1 MFIIDGHSNQLTIK
15 EKKVHNLIER
25 AKTEKRSLLET
36 EAKELLR
43 EYGIPVPDFKLIK
56 SEDEIIGLA
65 KEINFPIAMKI
76 VSPDIIH
83 KSDAGGVKIGL
94 KDEKEAKLAYQGII
108 SEAKKHNKEAKIS
121 GAIVYTIVPQG
132 TEIIIG
138 MMKDPH
144 FGPVIMFGLGGIFVE
159 VLKDISFRILP
170 IEERDAREMI
180 AEIKGYEIL
189 KGIRGESPRD
199 IQAIEE
205 VLMKVSKL
213 TMENPEINEIDLN
226 PIFVFEKGLQV
237 VDARMIL

>member
-1 MFIIDGHSNQLTIK
+1 MHQIIGK
-15 EKKVHNLIER
+15 AKK
-25 AKTEKRSLLET
+25 EKRSLLET
-36 EAKELLR
+36 EAKELLK

-56 SEDEIIGLA
+56 SEDEIAGLA
-65 KEINFPIAMKI
+65 KEINFPIVMKI

-83 KSDAGGVKIGL
+83 KTDAGGVKVGV
-94 KDEKEAKLAYQGII
+94 KDEEEARMTYQEII
-108 SEAKKHNKEAKIS
+108 SKAIKYNKKASIS
-121 GAIVYTIVPQG
+121 GVIAYTMVPQG

-170 IEERDAREMI
+170 IEEIDAREMI
-180 AEIKGYEIL
+180 TEIKGYEIL
-189 KGIRGESPRD
+189 KGARGNPPRD
-199 IQAIEE
+199 IRAIEE

-226 PIFVFEKGLQV
+226 PIFVFENGIQV
-237 VDARMIL
+237 VDARMILSREK

>member
-1 MFIIDGHSNQLTIK
+1 MHQIIQ
-15 EKKVHNLIER
+15 R
-25 AKTEKRSLLET
+25 AKKEKRSLLET

-56 SEDEIIGLA
+56 SEEEITGLA
-65 KEINFPIAMKI
+65 KEINFPIVMKI

-83 KSDAGGVKIGL
+83 KSDAGGVKL
-94 KDEKEAKLAYQGII
+94 NVKDEKEAELAYQEII
-108 SEAKKHNKEAKIS
+108 FKAKKYNKKARIS
-121 GAIVYTIVPQG
+121 GVIAYTMVPQE

-159 VLKDISFRILP
+159 VLKDVSFRIIPL
-170 IEERDAREMI
+170 EERDAEEMI

-189 KGIRGESPRD
+189 KGARGNPPRD
-199 IQAIEE
+199 IQVIKE

-213 TMENPEINEIDLN
+213 TTENPEINEIDLN
-226 PIFVFEKGLQV
+226 PIFVFERGLQV

>member
-1 MFIIDGHSNQLTIK
+1 MHRIIQRAKK
-15 EKKVHNLIER
+15 EKR
-25 AKTEKRSLLET
+25 PLLET
-36 EAKELLR
+36 EAKELLK

-56 SEDEIIGLA
+56 SEDEITGLD
-65 KEINFPIAMKI
+65 KEINFPIVMKV

-83 KSDAGGVKIGL
+83 KTDAGGVKIGL
-94 KDEKEAKLAYQGII
+94 KDEKEAKLAYQEII
-108 SEAKKHNKEAKIS
+108 FKAKKYNKEAQIFGVITYSMIPK
-121 GAIVYTIVPQG
+121 A

-144 FGPVIMFGLGGIFVE
+144 FGPVAMFGLGGIFVE
-159 VLKDISFRILP
+159 ILKDISFRILP
-170 IEERDAREMI
+170 IEERGAREMI
-180 AEIKGYEIL
+180 TEIKGYEIL
-189 KGIRGESPRD
+189 KGARGNPPRD

>member
-1 MFIIDGHSNQLTIK
+1 MHRIIQRAKK
-15 EKKVHNLIER
+15 EKR
-25 AKTEKRSLLET
+25 PLLET
-36 EAKELLR
+36 EAKELLK

-56 SEDEIIGLA
+56 SEDEISGLD
-65 KEINFPIAMKI
+65 KEINFPIVMKI

-83 KSDAGGVKIGL
+83 KTDAGGVKIGL
-94 KDEKEAKLAYQGII
+94 KDEKEAKLAYQEII
-108 SEAKKHNKEAKIS
+108 FKAKKYNKEAQIFGVITYSMIPK
-121 GAIVYTIVPQG
+121 A

-144 FGPVIMFGLGGIFVE
+144 FGPVAMFGLGGIFVE
-159 VLKDISFRILP
+159 ILKDISFRILP

-180 AEIKGYEIL
+180 TEIKGYEIL
-189 KGIRGESPRD
+189 KGARGNPPRD
-199 IQAIEE
+199 IQAIKE

>member
-1 MFIIDGHSNQLTIK
+1 VHKIIQK
-15 EKKVHNLIER
+15 AKK
-25 AKTEKRSLLET
+25 EKRSLLET

-56 SEDEIIGLA
+56 SEDEITGLA
-65 KEINFPIAMKI
+65 KEINFPIVMKI

-83 KSDAGGVKIGL
+83 KTDAGGVKLNI
-94 KDEKEAKLAYQGII
+94 KDETEARLAYQEII
-108 SEAKKHNKEAKIS
+108 FKTKKYNKKAKIS
-121 GAIVYTIVPQG
+121 GVIVYPMVPQG

-159 VLKDISFRILP
+159 ILKDISFRILP
-170 IEERDAREMI
+170 IEERDAEEMI
-180 AEIKGYEIL
+180 TEIKGYKIL
-189 KGIRGESPRD
+189 KGARGNPPRD
-199 IQAIEE
+199 IQAIKE
-205 VLMKVSKL
+205 VLMKVSEL
-213 TMENPEINEIDLN
+213 TTENPEINEIDLN

>member
-1 MFIIDGHSNQLTIK
+1 MHQIIQIA
-15 EKKVHNLIER
+15 KK
-25 AKTEKRSLLET
+25 EKRSLLET

-56 SEDEIIGLA
+56 SEDEIAGLA
-65 KEINFPIAMKI
+65 KEINFPIVMKI

-83 KSDAGGVKIGL
+83 KTDAGGVKVGI
-94 KDEKEAKLAYQGII
+94 KDEEEAMATYQEII
-108 SEAKKHNKEAKIS
+108 SKAKKYNKNAKIS
-121 GAIVYTIVPQG
+121 GVIVYPMVPQG

-170 IEERDAREMI
+170 IEERDAWEMI
-180 AEIKGYEIL
+180 TEIKGSKIL
-189 KGIRGESPRD
+189 KGVRGEGSKD
-199 IQAIEE
+199 IKAIKKL
-205 VLMKVSKL
+205 LMKISQLV
-213 TMENPEINEIDLN
+213 MENPEIKEIDLN
-226 PIFVFEKGLQV
+226 PAFVFDKGLQV

>member
-1 MFIIDGHSNQLTIK
+1 M
-15 EKKVHNLIER
+15 HNLIKR

-36 EAKELLR
+36 EAKKLLR
-43 EYGIPVPDFKLIK
+43 EYKIPVPDFKLIK
-56 SEDEIIGLA
+56 SEDEIAGLA
-65 KEINFPIAMKI
+65 KEINFPIVMKI

-83 KSDAGGVKIGL
+83 KTDAGGVKLNI

-108 SEAKKHNKEAKIS
+108 SKAKKYNKEAKIS
-121 GAIVYTIVPQG
+121 GAIVYTMVPQG

-170 IEERDAREMI
+170 IEERDTREMI
-180 AEIKGYEIL
+180 TEIKGYEIL
-189 KGIRGESPRD
+189 KGTRGKPPRD
-199 IQAIEE
+199 IKAIEE

-213 TMENPEINEIDLN
+213 TIENPEINEIDLN
-226 PIFVFEKGLQV
+226 PVFVFNKGLHV
-237 VDARMIL
+237 VDARIILKKENKVSK

>member
-1 MFIIDGHSNQLTIK
+1 M
-15 EKKVHNLIER
+15 HNLIER
-25 AKTEKRSLLET
+25 AKAEKRSLLET

-56 SEDEIIGLA
+56 SEDEITGLA
-65 KEINFPIAMKI
+65 KEINFPIVMKI

-83 KSDAGGVKIGL
+83 KSDAGGVKIGI
-94 KDEKEAKLAYQGII
+94 KDEKEAKLAYQEII
-108 SEAKKHNKEAKIS
+108 SKAKKHNKEAQIFGVITYSMIPK
-121 GAIVYTIVPQG
+121 A

-170 IEERDAREMI
+170 IEEIDAREMI

-189 KGIRGESPRD
+189 KGVRGEGPKD
-199 IQAIEE
+199 IKAIKN
-205 VLMKVSKL
+205 LLLKISQL
-213 TMENPEINEIDLN
+213 ALENPEISEIDLN

-237 VDARMIL
+237 IDARMIL

>member
-1 MFIIDGHSNQLTIK
+1 MHRIIQK
-15 EKKVHNLIER
+15 AKK
-25 AKTEKRSLLET
+25 EKRSLLET

-43 EYGIPVPDFKLIK
+43 EYGISVPDFKLIK
-56 SEDEIIGLA
+56 SDDEIAGLA
-65 KEINFPIAMKI
+65 KEINFPIVMKI

-83 KSDAGGVKIGL
+83 KTDAGGVKLNI

-108 SEAKKHNKEAKIS
+108 SQAKKYNNEAKIS
-121 GAIVYTIVPQG
+121 GAIVYTMVPQG
-132 TEIIIG
+132 TEIIMG

-180 AEIKGYEIL
+180 TEIKGYEIL
-189 KGIRGESPRD
+189 KGIRGEPPRD

-213 TMENPEINEIDLN
+213 TMENPKVNEIDLN

>member
-1 MFIIDGHSNQLTIK
+1 MHEII
-15 EKKVHNLIER
+15 EK
-25 AKTEKRSLLET
+25 AKAEKRSLLET

-43 EYGIPVPDFKLIK
+43 EYRIPIPTFRLIK
-56 SEDEIIGLA
+56 SEGEISGIRESIGYPLV
-65 KEINFPIAMKI
+65 MKI

-83 KSDAGGVKIGL
+83 KTDAGGVKLNI

-108 SEAKKHNKEAKIS
+108 SKAKKYNKEAKIS
-121 GAIVYTIVPQG
+121 GAIVYTMVPQG

-170 IEERDAREMI
+170 IEERDTREMI
-180 AEIKGYEIL
+180 TEIKGYEIL
-189 KGIRGESPRD
+189 KGTRGKPPRD
-199 IQAIEE
+199 IKAIEE

-213 TMENPEINEIDLN
+213 TIENPEINEIDLN

-237 VDARMIL
+237 VDARIILKKENKVSK

>member
-1 MFIIDGHSNQLTIK
+1 MHQII
-15 EKKVHNLIER
+15 EK
-25 AKTEKRSLLET
+25 AKKEKRSLLET

-43 EYGIPVPDFKLIK
+43 EYGIPVPDFELIRSEGEISKLT
-56 SEDEIIGLA
+56 EN
-65 KEINFPIAMKI
+65 INYPVVMKI

-83 KSDAGGVKIGL
+83 KSDAGGVKLDI
-94 KDEKEAKLAYQGII
+94 KDEKEAKLAYQEII
-108 SEAKKHNKEAKIS
+108 FQAKKYNKKARIS
-121 GAIVYTIVPQG
+121 GVIAYTMVPQE

-144 FGPVIMFGLGGIFVE
+144 FGPVAMFGLGGIFVE
-159 VLKDISFRILP
+159 VLKDVSFRIIPL
-170 IEERDAREMI
+170 EERDAREMI
-180 AEIKGYEIL
+180 TEIKGYEIL
-189 KGIRGESPRD
+189 KGARGESPRD
-199 IQAIEE
+199 IKAIEE

>member
-1 MFIIDGHSNQLTIK
+1 MHEII
-15 EKKVHNLIER
+15 KK
-25 AKTEKRSLLET
+25 AKAEKRSLLET

-43 EYGIPVPDFKLIK
+43 EYRIPIPTFRLIK
-56 SEDEIIGLA
+56 REGEISGIRESIGYPLV
-65 KEINFPIAMKI
+65 MKI

-83 KSDAGGVKIGL
+83 KTDAGGVKVGVE
-94 KDEKEAKLAYQGII
+94 DEEEARMAYQEII
-108 SEAKKHNKEAKIS
+108 FKAKKYNKNAEIS
-121 GAIVYTIVPQG
+121 GVIVYSMVPQG

-159 VLKDISFRILP
+159 ILKDISFRILP
-170 IEERDAREMI
+170 IEEIDVREMI
-180 AEIKGYEIL
+180 TEIKGYEIL
-189 KGIRGESPRD
+189 KGARGNPPRD
-199 IQAIEE
+199 IQAIKE

-213 TMENPEINEIDLN
+213 TMENLEINEIDLN